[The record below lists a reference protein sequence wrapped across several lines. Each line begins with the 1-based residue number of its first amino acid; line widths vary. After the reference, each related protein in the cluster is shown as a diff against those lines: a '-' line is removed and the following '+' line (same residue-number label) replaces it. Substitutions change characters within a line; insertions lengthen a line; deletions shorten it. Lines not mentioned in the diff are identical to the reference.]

1 MITLSKK
8 ISLYKTTADDQ
19 LARLGIPANQMDVA
33 IVLDAS
39 KSMFADYKEGRV
51 QELLEKIFGLS
62 MALDRDA
69 SLDVFLFGNES
80 VQLKSIDVGSL
91 DGYVEREIIGSHKIN
106 QATNYAKA
114 IECVNN
120 SYFGRKDAT
129 FVIFI
134 TDGDASDKSHTKAWI
149 HQVCRCPYYFQ
160 FVGIGDEKFNFLE
173 KLDELPDRAVDN
185 CGFVR
190 AEDVFHMTEEA
201 LYQGILAELP
211 TWLEEA
217 RRRKWIA

>member
-8 ISLYKTTADDQ
+8 ISLYKTTADAE
-19 LARLGIPANQMDVA
+19 LARLGIPANSMDVA

-39 KSMFADYKEGRV
+39 KSMYADYKEGRV

-62 MALDRDA
+62 TALDRDA

-80 VQLKSIDVGSL
+80 IQLKSIEAASL
-91 DGYVEREIIGSHKIN
+91 DGYVKREIIGSHKIN

-120 SYFGRKDAT
+120 AYFGRKNAT
-129 FVIFI
+129 FVIFV
-134 TDGDASDKSHTKAWI
+134 TDGDASDKPHTKAWI

-160 FVGIGDEKFNFLE
+160 FVGIGNERFSFLE
-173 KLDELPDRAVDN
+173 KLDQLPDRAVDN

-190 AEDVFHMTEEA
+190 AEDVFRMDEA
-201 LYQGILAELP
+201 KLYDAILAELP
-211 TWLEEA
+211 AWLKEA
-217 RRRKWIA
+217 QRRGWLA